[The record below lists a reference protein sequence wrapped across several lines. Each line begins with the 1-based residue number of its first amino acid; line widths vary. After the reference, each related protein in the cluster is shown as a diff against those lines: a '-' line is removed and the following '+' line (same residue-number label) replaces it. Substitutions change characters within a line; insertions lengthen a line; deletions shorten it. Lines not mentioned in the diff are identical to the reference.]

1 MRTLL
6 TIAGAALALAACRGA
21 DNNNEADTL
30 QVNNLIV
37 DDGTTMNADMNAMM
51 PGDANMMTANDM
63 NAMNTQELQQ
73 NDLATNDADT
83 NLSNGL

>member
-6 TIAGAALALAACRGA
+6 TIAGAALALAACSGA

-51 PGDANMMTANDM
+51 PGGANMMTANDM
-63 NAMNTQELQQ
+63 NAMKTQELQQ

>member
-6 TIAGAALALAACRGA
+6 TIAGAALALAACSGA

-37 DDGTTMNADMNAMM
+37 DDGTTMNADMNARM
-51 PGDANMMTANDM
+51 PGDANMMRAYDM
-63 NAMNTQELQQ
+63 DAMNTQELQQ